1 MDSDRLDC
9 EINRASAAL
18 PMEPALLTARTYS
31 ICFNVIVFTSY
42 PFRRRWRSRAARR
55 NAAVR
60 QAFFPYFITLRGKKQ
75 SPQASRSFLRF
86 APTSHFP
93 SAKPMS
99 LNRLFVLQIL
109 RVQAYNEREKR
120 VMPLKGGLHHG

>member
-55 NAAVR
+55 NAAAR
-60 QAFFPYFITLRGKKQ
+60 QACFSLFYHPPREKAIAADVPLLSQVRPDITLPIG
-75 SPQASRSFLRF
+75 
-86 APTSHFP
+86 
-93 SAKPMS
+93 
-99 LNRLFVLQIL
+99 
-109 RVQAYNEREKR
+109 
-120 VMPLKGGLHHG
+120 

>member
-1 MDSDRLDC
+1 MDSDKLDC

-18 PMEPALLTARTYS
+18 PMEPALLTAR
-31 ICFNVIVFTSY
+31 
-42 PFRRRWRSRAARR
+42 
-55 NAAVR
+55 
-60 QAFFPYFITLRGKKQ
+60 
-75 SPQASRSFLRF
+75 SFLRS
-86 APTSHFP
+86 APASHYP